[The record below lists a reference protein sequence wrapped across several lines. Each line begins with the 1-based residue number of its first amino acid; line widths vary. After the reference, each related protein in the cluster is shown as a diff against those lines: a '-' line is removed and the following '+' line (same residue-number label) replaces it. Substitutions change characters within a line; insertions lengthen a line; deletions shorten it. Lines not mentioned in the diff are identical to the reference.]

1 MNQGSDQYK
10 KIMDGL
16 GRIPGLNL
24 PIPGVSRSGYKPAQV
39 EHVETPSAP
48 SLSSLDYSVP
58 KASARTV
65 VKESLDLSKEDKVL
79 FMKSLKTLHESLSS
93 KSLLTEEANVSFQEM
108 SRISSENPQN
118 IYLHKTIASLHE
130 AIVQHQL
137 SHGYLKM
144 MIKNAAE
151 FIKSI

>member
-16 GRIPGLNL
+16 GKIPGLNL

-39 EHVETPSAP
+39 EHVETPPVP
-48 SLSSLDYSVP
+48 SQSLDYSFSSRNP
-58 KASARTV
+58 
-65 VKESLDLSKEDKVL
+65 VKESLELDRHDRVL
-79 FMKSLKTLHESLSS
+79 FLKYLKTLHESLAS
-93 KSLLTEEANVSFQEM
+93 KAILTEDTYQSLDKLQIIALEHPN
-108 SRISSENPQN
+108 N
-118 IYLHKTIASLHE
+118 IYLQKTVKSLHE
-130 AIVQHQL
+130 AVMQHQL